1 MEQEQ
6 VWIQQ
11 ALGGNQEAYTRL
23 VEAYQTPVYNLAYR
37 MLGNAQEAEDAAQE
51 AFIRAYTRLRTY
63 DPTRKFASW
72 LLSIAS
78 HYCIDRLRRRR
89 FNLISL
95 EELPPWQGV
104 VSDRL
109 QPEERLI
116 ENQKR
121 DAVQA
126 LLAALPP
133 HYRASV
139 ILHYWYDFSYKEIAE
154 MMDLTES
161 AIKSRLHRAR
171 EMLVQAAA
179 QADEDK
185 KPIVAGAAQAVP
197 GGMGR

>member
-11 ALGGNQEAYTRL
+11 TLRGDKEAFTRL
-23 VEAYQTPVYNLAYR
+23 VEAYQNPVYNLAYR

-72 LLSIAS
+72 LLSITS

-89 FNLISL
+89 LNMVSM
-95 EELPPWQGV
+95 EELSPWQGL
-104 VSDRL
+104 VSDRP
-109 QPEERLI
+109 QPEEQLI

-121 DAVQA
+121 DAVQF

-133 HYRASV
+133 HYRAPV
-139 ILHYWYDFSYKEIAE
+139 VLHYWYDFSYREIADV
-154 MMDLTES
+154 MNLTES
-161 AIKSRLHRAR
+161 AVKSRLHRAR
-171 EMLVQAAA
+171 EMLVRAAA
-179 QADEDK
+179 QADEK
-185 KPIVAGAAQAVP
+185 EMPIVAGAVQTAR
-197 GGMGR
+197 GGG